1 MKRKLLAAC
10 MAATFAMTSLTG
22 CGGSQESAQDTTKQ
36 NAQTADTTEAVDA
49 AKPENEAQAAEKIHL
64 TVPKVGYNKDQINTA
79 NAKEG
84 GPTYEDRY
92 YMTVTEN
99 LAKNLPDYE
108 MEYVDWGWGETLDQK
123 QRALFAAGSAPDIVA
138 GETFIPSYAA
148 EGLLEPLPQEIVDLV
163 NPSFLVYDNDGK
175 AVAVAY
181 KSSIF
186 MIFYN
191 KALLQQCGYTE
202 DDIPETWAEWKA
214 MSDDITAQGQGE
226 FWGGGIPTFP
236 NAGGALR
243 ATPFFRANGTDFA
256 VDGKINLDDAKL
268 QEVLSFIREMNYNF
282 PAGLGNGSD
291 EFPMWDAFHEGKL
304 AFVVQG
310 SFEGSDAENAGM
322 DWGVAPIPMNDAGID
337 GNCTVGSVYLAVP
350 KDAANKEA
358 SFNVIK
364 ETLSLENE
372 KVWLEGSYCPAIK
385 EIIEDPSYYENDKVL
400 MMEMQVIKDGTY
412 SGLASFPKNDSAI
425 WEIINQNVL
434 ARTTMTEDP
443 IDVIC
448 SEAQEQILPLQ
459 Q

>member
-1 MKRKLLAAC
+1 
-10 MAATFAMTSLTG
+10 
-22 CGGSQESAQDTTKQ
+22 
-36 NAQTADTTEAVDA
+36 
-49 AKPENEAQAAEKIHL
+49 
-64 TVPKVGYNKDQINTA
+64 
-79 NAKEG
+79 
-84 GPTYEDRY
+84 
-92 YMTVTEN
+92 
-99 LAKNLPDYE
+99 

-163 NPSFLVYDNDGK
+163 NPSFLVYDNDGN

-181 KSSIF
+181 KTSIF
-186 MIFYN
+186 IIFYN
-191 KALLQQCGYTE
+191 KALLEQCGYSE
-202 DDIPETWAEWKA
+202 NDIPKTWDEWKA
-214 MSDDITAQGQGE
+214 MADDITAQGQGK

-256 VDGKINLDDAKL
+256 VDGKINLDDEKL

-282 PAGLGNGSD
+282 PEGLGNGSD
-291 EFPMWDAFHEGKL
+291 EFPMWDAFHEGTL

-322 DWGVAPIPMNDAGID
+322 DWGVAPIPMSDADID

-350 KDAANKEA
+350 KEAANKEA
-358 SFNVIK
+358 SFDVIK

-385 EIIEDPSYYENDKVL
+385 EIIENPSYYENDKVL

-412 SGLASFPKNDSAI
+412 SGLANFPKNDASI

-448 SEAQEQILPLQ
+448 REAQEQIIPLQ
-459 Q
+459 K

>member
-64 TVPKVGYNKDQINTA
+64 TVPKVGYNQDQINTA

-191 KALLQQCGYTE
+191 KALLQHL
-202 DDIPETWAEWKA
+202 
-214 MSDDITAQGQGE
+214 
-226 FWGGGIPTFP
+226 GG
-236 NAGGALR
+236 
-243 ATPFFRANGTDFA
+243 
-256 VDGKINLDDAKL
+256 
-268 QEVLSFIREMNYNF
+268 M
-282 PAGLGNGSD
+282 
-291 EFPMWDAFHEGKL
+291 EG
-304 AFVVQG
+304 
-310 SFEGSDAENAGM
+310 
-322 DWGVAPIPMNDAGID
+322 
-337 GNCTVGSVYLAVP
+337 
-350 KDAANKEA
+350 
-358 SFNVIK
+358 
-364 ETLSLENE
+364 
-372 KVWLEGSYCPAIK
+372 
-385 EIIEDPSYYENDKVL
+385 
-400 MMEMQVIKDGTY
+400 
-412 SGLASFPKNDSAI
+412 
-425 WEIINQNVL
+425 
-434 ARTTMTEDP
+434 
-443 IDVIC
+443 DVR
-448 SEAQEQILPLQ
+448 
-459 Q
+459 

>member
-10 MAATFAMTSLTG
+10 MAAALTFTMLTG
-22 CGGSQESAQDTTKQ
+22 CGSSDDGTQAAENQGTKTEESAEPAEVSQKQDS
-36 NAQTADTTEAVDA
+36 
-49 AKPENEAQAAEKIHL
+49 EKIHL
-64 TVPKVGYNKDQINTA
+64 TVPKVGYNQDQINTA

-84 GPTYEDRY
+84 GPTYEDKY

-99 LAKNLPDYE
+99 IAKNLPDYE

-163 NPSFLVYDNDGK
+163 NPSFLVYDADGN

-181 KSSIF
+181 KTSIF
-186 MIFYN
+186 MLFYN
-191 KALLQQCGYTE
+191 KALLEQCGYSE
-202 DDIPETWAEWKA
+202 EEIPKTWSEWKA
-214 MSDDITAQGQGE
+214 MADDITAQGNGE
-226 FWGGGIPTFP
+226 FWGGGIPSFP
-236 NAGGALR
+236 NAGGSLR
-243 ATPFFRANGTDFA
+243 ATPFFRMNGTDFA
-256 VDGKINLDDAKL
+256 VDGKINLGDEKL
-268 QEVLSFIREMNYNF
+268 QEVLSFIREMNNNL

-291 EFPMWDAFHEGKL
+291 EFPMWDAFHEGKI
-304 AFVVQG
+304 AFVIQG
-310 SFEGSDAENAGM
+310 SFEGSDAEKAGM
-322 DWGVAPIPMNDAGID
+322 DWGVAPLPMSDAGID

-364 ETLSLENE
+364 EALSLENE

-385 EIIEDPSYYENDKVL
+385 EIIDEPSYWENDKVL
-400 MMEMQVIKDGTY
+400 LMEMEVIKDGTY
-412 SGLASFPKNDSAI
+412 SGLVTFPKNDSSI

-434 ARTTMTEDP
+434 TRTTMTEDP

-448 SEAQEQILPLQ
+448 GEAQEQIVALQ